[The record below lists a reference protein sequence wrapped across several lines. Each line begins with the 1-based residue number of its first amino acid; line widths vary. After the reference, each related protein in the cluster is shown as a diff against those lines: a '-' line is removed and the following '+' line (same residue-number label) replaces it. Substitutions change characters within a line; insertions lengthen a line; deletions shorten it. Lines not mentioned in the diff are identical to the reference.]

1 MAEALMIDPLE
12 IKLKNMMK
20 LEGLQQDKDMIIQQN
35 FC

>member
-1 MAEALMIDPLE
+1 MAEAFMTDPFE

>member
-1 MAEALMIDPLE
+1 MAEIFMTDPLE

-20 LEGLQQDKDMIIQQN
+20 LEGLQHDKDMIIQQN

>member
-1 MAEALMIDPLE
+1 MAEALMTDPLE

>member
-1 MAEALMIDPLE
+1 MAEIFMTDPLE
-12 IKLKNMMK
+12 IKLKNMK